1 MDAIFSNYYPTFL
14 YVDKYAFSDRW
25 VYQED
30 NIPYSMFRYICSGS
44 ARFEVDG
51 VPYEVGPDDV
61 FYIPQGCAL
70 GCFAHED
77 IVFLSVRFLGS
88 IQVPDVDMLQQL
100 WNFRQLYN
108 FSGQPEMRQWFEK
121 IYHCA
126 LSRVTY
132 KRLEIRGYLNLICAE
147 IAKQTSLTE
156 ETEEILQREREMMES
171 LFDMKYIRRRAMS
184 SHRNTDPRIRILVD
198 YLTLHPEKNVSRKE
212 ICEMCGVS
220 DSSLRRLFK
229 EQTGK
234 TIYEF
239 VREIKLACAAN
250 FLVTGNET
258 ISEIGYRLGYESPS
272 YFTKIFRENYGVS
285 PQDYRRL
292 SQEA

>member
-1 MDAIFSNYYPTFL
+1 
-14 YVDKYAFSDRW
+14 
-25 VYQED
+25 
-30 NIPYSMFRYICSGS
+30 
-44 ARFEVDG
+44 
-51 VPYEVGPDDV
+51 
-61 FYIPQGCAL
+61 
-70 GCFAHED
+70 
-77 IVFLSVRFLGS
+77 
-88 IQVPDVDMLQQL
+88 
-100 WNFRQLYN
+100 
-108 FSGQPEMRQWFEK
+108 
-121 IYHCA
+121 
-126 LSRVTY
+126 
-132 KRLEIRGYLNLICAE
+132 
-147 IAKQTSLTE
+147 
-156 ETEEILQREREMMES
+156 MES

-212 ICEMCGVS
+212 MCEMCGVS

-285 PQDYRRL
+285 PQDYRHL